1 MNLEDDK
8 FTSNIF
14 NGNDLVEDTYSMIS
28 YIKKRQN
35 KIDSFDTYFA
45 FLVVLHYKISSWE
58 FIEKKSHSDLW
69 NLILD

>member
-35 KIDSFDTYFA
+35 KIDCFDMYFA
-45 FLVVLHYKISSWE
+45 FLVVLDYKI
-58 FIEKKSHSDLW
+58 FDFPDKTLKKPMKPIS
-69 NLILD
+69 